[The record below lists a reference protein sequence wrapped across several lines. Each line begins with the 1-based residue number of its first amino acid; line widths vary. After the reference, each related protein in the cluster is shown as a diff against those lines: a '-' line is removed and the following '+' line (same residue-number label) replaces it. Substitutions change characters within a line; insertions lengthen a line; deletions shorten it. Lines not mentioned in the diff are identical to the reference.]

1 MWSQT
6 PPWSG
11 GASEM
16 NGNSRG
22 NGAADRA
29 AAEGRAQG
37 LDTGWTVFSYLI
49 GGMLA
54 YGAVGWLNARAVH
67 VPLLFPA
74 GMLVGMAISI
84 GYIIHRYGRQ
94 GAAARPPRKERT
106 GDRGR
111 WGARERWVPPVQRL
125 RLPLARAAELRLQA
139 AVQRR
144 LVPFHQADADRGDLH
159 AGGDR
164 LLLGGVPQASADPAR
179 RAERW

>member
-1 MWSQT
+1 
-6 PPWSG
+6 
-11 GASEM
+11 M
-16 NGNSRG
+16 NDDKG

-54 YGAVGWLNARAVH
+54 YGGIGWLIGRAVH

-94 GAAARPPRKERT
+94 GHGQGGTGGKVSPRDRGVPGGRPPGLARKEMT
-106 GDRGR
+106 GDR
-111 WGARERWVPPVQRL
+111 
-125 RLPLARAAELRLQA
+125 
-139 AVQRR
+139 
-144 LVPFHQADADRGDLH
+144 
-159 AGGDR
+159 
-164 LLLGGVPQASADPAR
+164 
-179 RAERW
+179 

>member
-1 MWSQT
+1 
-6 PPWSG
+6 
-11 GASEM
+11 M

-49 GGMLA
+49 GGMVA
-54 YGAVGWLNARAVH
+54 YGGIGWLIGRAVH

-94 GAAARPPRKERT
+94 GAAARPPRKEMT
-106 GDRGR
+106 GDR
-111 WGARERWVPPVQRL
+111 
-125 RLPLARAAELRLQA
+125 
-139 AVQRR
+139 
-144 LVPFHQADADRGDLH
+144 
-159 AGGDR
+159 
-164 LLLGGVPQASADPAR
+164 
-179 RAERW
+179 

>member
-1 MWSQT
+1 
-6 PPWSG
+6 
-11 GASEM
+11 M

-54 YGAVGWLNARAVH
+54 YGGIGWLIGRAVH

-94 GAAARPPRKERT
+94 GAAARPPRKEMT
-106 GDRGR
+106 GDR
-111 WGARERWVPPVQRL
+111 
-125 RLPLARAAELRLQA
+125 
-139 AVQRR
+139 
-144 LVPFHQADADRGDLH
+144 
-159 AGGDR
+159 
-164 LLLGGVPQASADPAR
+164 
-179 RAERW
+179 